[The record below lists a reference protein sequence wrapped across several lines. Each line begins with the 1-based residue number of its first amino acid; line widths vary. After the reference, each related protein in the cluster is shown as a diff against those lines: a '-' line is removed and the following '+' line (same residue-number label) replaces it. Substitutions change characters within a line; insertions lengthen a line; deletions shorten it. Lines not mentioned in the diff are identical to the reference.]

1 MLTEAS
7 KRPLGIGKY
16 ETLMKA
22 LCSAEFLMEDLS
34 EGPLCNSTSAA
45 HAGCVLGLIYVTNHV
60 SYRAYPT
67 VAS

>member
-1 MLTEAS
+1 
-7 KRPLGIGKY
+7 
-16 ETLMKA
+16 MKA

-34 EGPLCNSTSAA
+34 GGPLCNSASAA
-45 HAGCVLGLIYVTNHV
+45 HAGRVLGFLYVTNHI